1 MFTKFGKCLSG
12 KKLVTVSVPQ
22 GSVLGPLLFIIYIND
37 MCFLKIYA
45 ILTLFA
51 DDSTITL
58 ANESISQLFSKLNE
72 DLGIIAKWLENNR
85 LVLKTMWKK
94 QNVKNVKKTNAMFF
108 SAGRQN
114 NTILDGFSLIIGTNI
129 ISFTKTVRL
138 LGVMIDDKLKFDCHI
153 TTLFKKIAFKI
164 HLLKKSSFMFDQK
177 FRVILYKMF
186 I

>member
-1 MFTKFGKCLSG
+1 MTNKIQKKLNNFSDSSLNLLENYLKNRAVFTKFGKCLSG

-58 ANESISQLFSKLNE
+58 ANESFSQLFSKLNE

-85 LVLKTMWKK
+85 LAL
-94 QNVKNVKKTNAMFF
+94 NVKKFILFCLPVF
-108 SAGRQN
+108 SWK
-114 NTILDGFSLIIGTNI
+114 
-129 ISFTKTVRL
+129 TK
-138 LGVMIDDKLKFDCHI
+138 
-153 TTLFKKIAFKI
+153 
-164 HLLKKSSFMFDQK
+164 
-177 FRVILYKMF
+177 
-186 I
+186 